1 MISRLFFMRDR
12 IIVFFIVYILLL
24 FYKYYSS
31 NSYSLSTD
39 KDNVTK
45 DYVRKYSKIAIREMY
60 ISGFPASVKLAQGIL
75 ESNSGKSELSLKAN
89 NHFGIKCRKKERNR
103 FLISTKEWSLT
114 KRKMIMEKEC
124 FKKFDST
131 ADCFSYHSNIFKKV
145 KRYQKLFDNSIYD
158 YRSWAIG
165 IKKYGYA
172 TDPDYSKKVIGI
184 IEKYKLDKKDII
196 PIFLFI

>member
-1 MISRLFFMRDR
+1 
-12 IIVFFIVYILLL
+12 
-24 FYKYYSS
+24 
-31 NSYSLSTD
+31 
-39 KDNVTK
+39 
-45 DYVRKYSKIAIREMY
+45 
-60 ISGFPASVKLAQGIL
+60 
-75 ESNSGKSELSLKAN
+75 
-89 NHFGIKCRKKERNR
+89 
-103 FLISTKEWSLT
+103 
-114 KRKMIMEKEC
+114 MEKEC